1 MRGRKVEVL
10 EVPVL
15 ASHIETMR
23 QIAERRMIS
32 VDRLASEMIA
42 KEIQMQ
48 RKLFDAFDKKGAQAE
63 AKSNSKAGSP
73 KPAVK
78 AYKPKDTLLK
88 RIGEQVKKR
97 RLEMG
102 MSQYELSQASGFS
115 RTFIVDIE
123 SGNRSLGLD
132 NLYHLASVGDMD
144 GSQLVLLAEQNG
156 SFKPDATDDNRIE

>member
-32 VDRLASEMIA
+32 VDRLASEMLA

-48 RKLFDAFDKKGAQAE
+48 RKLIVAFDKKSVRDE
-63 AKSNSKAGSP
+63 SKLNSKLVQSKSSIKTA
-73 KPAVK
+73 
-78 AYKPKDTLLK
+78 KPKDSLLK
-88 RIGEQVKKR
+88 RIGNQVKKR
-97 RLEMG
+97 RLELG
-102 MSQYELSQASGFS
+102 MSQYELSRKAGFS

-132 NLYHLASVGDMD
+132 NLYHLASVLDMD
-144 GSQLVLLAEQNG
+144 GSQLVLLAEQG
-156 SFKPDATDDNRIE
+156 DGL

>member
-48 RKLFDAFDKKGAQAE
+48 RKLFVALDKKGTQAE
-63 AKSNSKAGSP
+63 AKSNPKAGTAKHS
-73 KPAVK
+73 VK
-78 AYKPKDTLLK
+78 TDKPKDTLLK

-97 RLEMG
+97 RLEMN
-102 MSQYELSQASGFS
+102 MSQYELSQVSGFS

-132 NLYHLASVGDMD
+132 NLYHLASVLDMD

-156 SFKPDATDDNRIE
+156 SFKPDKSEDNRIE

>member
-48 RKLFDAFDKKGAQAE
+48 RKLFDAFDKKGGQAE

-115 RTFIVDIE
+115 RT
-123 SGNRSLGLD
+123 
-132 NLYHLASVGDMD
+132 
-144 GSQLVLLAEQNG
+144 
-156 SFKPDATDDNRIE
+156 